1 MTTQPKIILV
11 AGANGQLGQLMLTAL
26 QDRAA
31 RNGEALLVRALVR
44 KGRSVPAPT
53 PTLVYEAIDYTNPA
67 DLERVSEGA
76 FAVVCC
82 LLGVEDVIIGAQS
95 GLLKAALGAG
105 ARRFIPSDFGQFH
118 QASRRRAPQF
128 RLASAVSPQRGALDR
143 QRRGADGFY
152 LDLSGRVY
160 RAFGQ
165 RRGVFRL
172 QKAAGALLW
181 RGRFQDGVYHPH
193 RHRRIHHRR
202 GAGRCG
208 GSKATLRASGQTEG
222 TRCFCG
228 SRCNRPMA
236 AWPAQ

>member
-105 ARRFIPSDFGQFH
+105 AAFYPFGFW
-118 QASRRRAPQF
+118 
-128 RLASAVSPQRGALDR
+128 AVSPSLPKARTAISTGVGSFTAT
-143 QRRGADGFY
+143 RR
-152 LDLSGRVY
+152 
-160 RAFGQ
+160 
-165 RRGVFRL
+165 
-172 QKAAGALLW
+172 
-181 RGRFQDGVYHPH
+181 
-193 RHRRIHHRR
+193 
-202 GAGRCG
+202 
-208 GSKATLRASGQTEG
+208 T
-222 TRCFCG
+222 
-228 SRCNRPMA
+228 
-236 AWPAQ
+236 